1 MNDELVKF
9 VAVYVM
15 VILPLTMWAIEHR
28 FKGHDKEIREL
39 KKRIDKLEKQS
50 FCNYENNKRQNI

>member
-1 MNDELVKF
+1 MNAELVKF

-15 VILPLTMWAIEHR
+15 VILPLTMWAIERR

-39 KKRIDKLEKQS
+39 KKRIDKLE
-50 FCNYENNKRQNI
+50 NKDEKN